1 MSTANRVIKNTGY
14 LYAKMG
20 ITMFISLYTT
30 RLILGSLGASDFGIF
45 NIVGGAIAML
55 GFLNAAMASATQRF
69 MSYFEGEGDR
79 EKQKRIFNIS
89 VVLHFLLAL
98 VVGVVLV
105 FAGWFF
111 FHGILNIPEGR
122 VFAAQVVYASLIVST
137 MFTVMSVPYDA
148 VLNAHENMRYYAAV
162 GIVESLLKLAVAF
175 ATVYTLG
182 DRLIVYGILMACIPL
197 ITLTIMRIYCHKH
210 YAECTLHPRRYWD
223 APLMREMG
231 AFAGW
236 NLITSVSSMVTQYGL
251 GIVLNH
257 FWGVLL
263 NAAQGIANQ
272 VSGVLMAF
280 SNNAMKA
287 INPIIVKSEGA
298 KNSKRV
304 IYVTFLGCR
313 ASYAIFGLFSL
324 PFIYIMPTILQ
335 LWLKEVPIWAVT
347 FCRLQLLRIL
357 IEQLTF
363 SLGSAIAAHGE
374 IKHFNLCKSVL
385 NMLPLILVP
394 VAFFLGYEPYW
405 MYFIWIACWSVLN
418 GFVALYF
425 CHKMVKMSIIHYLR
439 QVLLPCLFISI
450 VSIAVY
456 YLLNIFSCHS
466 IATDIFNVV
475 VVTIVYCFAG
485 WFIVLQST
493 ERSMIVDMFNKT
505 YHDRQRKRD

>member
-1 MSTANRVIKNTGY
+1 
-14 LYAKMG
+14 
-20 ITMFISLYTT
+20 MFISLYTT

-45 NIVGGAIAML
+45 NIVGGAISML

-69 MSYFEGEGDR
+69 MSYSEGEGDR

-89 VVLHFLLAL
+89 VVLHFFLAI
-98 VVGVVLV
+98 VVGVALV
-105 FAGWFF
+105 AAGWFF
-111 FHGILNIPEGR
+111 FHGILNIPEER
-122 VFAAQVVYASLIVST
+122 VAAAQVVYASLIVST

-162 GIVESLLKLAVAF
+162 GIIESILKLAVAF
-175 ATVYTLG
+175 ATVYALA
-182 DRLIVYGILMACIPL
+182 DRLVVYGILMATIPL

-210 YAECTLHPRRYWD
+210 YAECSLHPRRYWNS
-223 APLMREMG
+223 PLMREMG

-236 NLITSVSSMVTQYGL
+236 NLVTSVSSMVTQYGL

-287 INPIIVKSEGA
+287 ISPIIVKSEGA
-298 KNSKRV
+298 KKNTRV

-324 PFIYIMPTILQ
+324 PFIYIMPTILD
-335 LWLKEVPIWAVT
+335 LWLKEVPVWAVT

-374 IKHFNLCKSVL
+374 IKHFNLCKSIL
-385 NMLPLILVP
+385 NILPLILVP
-394 VAFFLGYEPYW
+394 LVFYLGYEPHW
-405 MYFIWIACWSVLN
+405 MYLIWIACWSVLN

-425 CHKMVKMSIIHYLR
+425 CHKLVEMSIMYYLR
-439 QVLLPCLFISI
+439 KVLLPCLSISI
-450 VSIAVY
+450 VSVAVY
-456 YLLNIFSCHS
+456 YLLSMLSNSSIGIDLLNIA
-466 IATDIFNVV
+466 I
-475 VVTIVYCFAG
+475 VTIVYCLAC

-493 ERSMIVDMFNKT
+493 ERTMILGMFKKAH
-505 YHDRQRKRD
+505 HDKQGKRD